1 MKKIKIAQIGMNRF
15 SHANAIFETLKKQSE
30 HFEIVGYCLPENERD
45 RIPDKMYIFDGYPE
59 LSLEEILNNP
69 EIEAV
74 TIETDEIYLTKY
86 ALMAVKAGKHI
97 HMEKPGGREL
107 EDFEELISVVKQNG
121 RAFNIGYMYRYN
133 PYVKEALEKAKNG
146 EYGKIVSV
154 EAQMNCWHPDAT
166 RQWLS
171 ELPGGMMFYL
181 GCHLVDLIYRLQGE
195 PKNVIA
201 MNKCSGLDNVTADDF
216 SMAVFEYENGVSFA
230 KTTAVENGG
239 FLRRQLIVNGSKA
252 TVELKPLEECVDSDL
267 LRTGRKV
274 RYGKKD
280 WNEDAPFEYCVPVDR
295 YDAMMADFAAMC
307 RGEKYNEY
315 TPEYELGL
323 YRLLL
328 KACGQ

>member
-1 MKKIKIAQIGMNRF
+1 MRKIKIAQIGMNMY
-15 SHANAIFETLKKQSE
+15 SHANTIFSSIAKQTDIFE
-30 HFEIVGYCLPENERD
+30 VAGYCLPENERE
-45 RIPDKMYIFDGYPE
+45 RIPHKMNVFDGYKE
-59 LSLEEILNNP
+59 LTLEEILNNP

-86 ALMAVKAGKHI
+86 ALMAAKAGKHI

-154 EAQMNCWHPDAT
+154 EAQMNCWHPDTT
-166 RQWLS
+166 RQWL
-171 ELPGGMMFYL
+171 EDLPGGMMFYL

-201 MNKCSGLDNVTADDF
+201 LNKCSALDGVTAEDF
-216 SMAVFEYENGVSFA
+216 GMAVFEYENGVSFA
-230 KTTAVENGG
+230 KATAVETGG
-239 FLRRQLIVNGSKA
+239 FLRRQFVINASEA
-252 TVELKPLEECVDSDL
+252 TVEIKPLEVCVESSL
-267 LRTGRKV
+267 LYTGKTVRTNKSNW
-274 RYGKKD
+274 D
-280 WNEDAPFEYCVPVDR
+280 ENFDIEYCQPFDR
-295 YDAMMADFAAMC
+295 YDDMMADFAAMC
-307 RGEKYNEY
+307 RGEKKNEY
-315 TPEYELGL
+315 TPDYELGL

-328 KACGQ
+328 KACGK